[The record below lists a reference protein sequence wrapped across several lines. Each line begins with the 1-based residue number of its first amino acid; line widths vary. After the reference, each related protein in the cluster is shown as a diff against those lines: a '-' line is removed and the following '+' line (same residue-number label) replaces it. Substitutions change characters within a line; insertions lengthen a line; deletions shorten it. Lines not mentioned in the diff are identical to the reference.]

1 LLKDS
6 FLKKNLLKAKAL
18 PRFRQSFFA
27 LFSSLTG
34 IALLTACQHGGG
46 IREDVTLDTDKKK
59 AGYAIGQGLGQ
70 SLKDQGVEVDVNMIA
85 VSIKDVLEGRKRRL
99 DWEELRAARM
109 KIREQR
115 MAKGKEERES
125 NKKEGEAF
133 LEENKG
139 KEGVK
144 VTDSGLQYKVLE
156 EGDGKSPSVE
166 DTVRVHYK
174 GTLING
180 ETFDSSYERGEP
192 VEFPLSGT
200 IKGFTEG
207 LQLMK
212 VGGKWKFFVP
222 ANLAYGEINHQ
233 GIPPNA
239 TLIFEVELLEIV
251 SEADS
256 K

>member
-1 LLKDS
+1 LLNTTFFS
-6 FLKKNLLKAKAL
+6 TFKKSVFTL
-18 PRFRQSFFA
+18 FA
-27 LFSSLTG
+27 SLTG
-34 IALLTACQHGGG
+34 IALLTACQNGGG
-46 IREDVTLDTDKKK
+46 MGGEITLDTDKKK
-59 AGYAIGQGLGQ
+59 ASYAIGQQVGEGL
-70 SLKDQGVEVDVNMIA
+70 KAQGVEVDVNVIA
-85 VSIKDVLEGRKRRL
+85 ASIKDVLEGKESRL
-99 DWEELRAARM
+99 SQEELRAAMMQMRQEGIA
-109 KIREQR
+109 KRKEQ
-115 MAKGKEERES
+115 GET

-156 EGDGKSPSVE
+156 EGDGKSPSAE

-192 VEFPLSGT
+192 VEFPLSGV
-200 IKGFTEG
+200 IKGWTEG

-222 ANLAYGEINHQ
+222 ADLAYGERGRP